1 MARSGRL
8 NCEHRDLQ
16 HRQASASL
24 GCSRQ
29 RLLTTHIGGNEMRQC
44 WSVMRSRAGFV
55 FGGATLT
62 LLLLPVTA
70 SAISVMVPGTRDVH
84 RNGTAQAAAT
94 SPSALDFVLFFGVVA
109 AVLLLIFVVSRL
121 EVGKALKAG
130 SARRTAAG

>member
-1 MARSGRL
+1 
-8 NCEHRDLQ
+8 
-16 HRQASASL
+16 
-24 GCSRQ
+24 
-29 RLLTTHIGGNEMRQC
+29 MRQC
-44 WSVMRSRAGFV
+44 WSVMRSRVGLV